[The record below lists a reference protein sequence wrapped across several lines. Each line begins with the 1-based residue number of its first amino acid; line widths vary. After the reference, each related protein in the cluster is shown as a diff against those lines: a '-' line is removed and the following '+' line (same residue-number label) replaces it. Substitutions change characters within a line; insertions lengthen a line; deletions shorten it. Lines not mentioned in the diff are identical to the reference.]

1 MTSGARSVPQ
11 VGVRVAVVVAA
22 VAVLAVTAL
31 PATLGAQQQVSG
43 PTTVAPVPTT
53 VSVPPL
59 QSPSFPA
66 GIWKGTAVATGG
78 ISGHGAEGFLP
89 EPIIV
94 SFEFE
99 VAPDGIVVNGI
110 WGWNGEV
117 VSAAEGVAGL
127 FTMSGSGP
135 LGGNAARIELSGN
148 IHMSGTVTV
157 NGAEYPIENDSPA
170 VGAFSP
176 RSVSC
181 NVVSGDM
188 ATEGRQ
194 LQEGAGLAT
203 TVTAPFTAQRIG
215 APGDQGL
222 ANFEETYT
230 ELVLTAEGLLAAGVP
245 PVEDVVALVERA
257 ESFYHQVY
265 LSIECPAG
273 GAASMLPGRQHY
285 SPFVALLGQVLL
297 TALADPSVFS
307 ADEVQMLAFA
317 AVRIGVVGTAAPDPA
332 LSSQVWQALYD
343 AVETKLA
350 DATAAQDKGDCAVL
364 LITAT
369 AMGLAELVA
378 PAQACLT
385 S

>member
-1 MTSGARSVPQ
+1 ML
-11 VGVRVAVVVAA
+11 VVA
-22 VAVLAVTAL
+22 AL
-31 PATLGAQQQVSG
+31 PATLGAQQVLT
-43 PTTVAPVPTT
+43 PTTVAPAPTT
-53 VSVPPL
+53 VSVPPI

-78 ISGHGAEGFLP
+78 ISGHGTEGFLP

-99 VAPDGIVVNGI
+99 VAPDGNVVNGI

-135 LGGNAARIELSGN
+135 LGGNAGRIELSGN

-157 NGAEYPIENDSPA
+157 NGAEFPIENDSPA
-170 VGAFSP
+170 AGAFSP

-194 LQEGAGLAT
+194 LQEDAGLAT

-245 PVEDVVALVERA
+245 HVADVVALTERA

-265 LSIECPAG
+265 LSIECPAS
-273 GAASMLPGRQHY
+273 GAASMLPGQQHY
-285 SPFVALLGQVLL
+285 SHFVALLGQVLL
-297 TALADPSVFS
+297 TALADPSIFS
-307 ADEVQMLAFA
+307 AEEVQTLAFA

-332 LSSQVWQALYD
+332 LSAQVWQALYD

-350 DATAAQDKGDCAVL
+350 DATATQNKADCTVL
-364 LITAT
+364 LIAAS
-369 AMGLAELVA
+369 AMGFTELVA
-378 PAQACLT
+378 PAQACVT

>member
-11 VGVRVAVVVAA
+11 VGVRVAVVAAA
-22 VAVLAVTAL
+22 VAVLVVTAF
-31 PATLGAQQQVSG
+31 PATLGAQPVSG
-43 PTTVAPVPTT
+43 PTTAAPTPTT
-53 VSVPPL
+53 VSVPPV
-59 QSPSFPA
+59 QSPTFPA

-89 EPIIV
+89 EPITV
-94 SFEFE
+94 TFEFE
-99 VAPDGIVVNGI
+99 VSPDGNVVNGI

-135 LGGNAARIELSGN
+135 LGGNASRIELTGN

-157 NGAEYPIENDSPA
+157 NGAEFPIENDSPA
-170 VGAFSP
+170 GGAFSP

-194 LQEGAGLAT
+194 IQQEAGLAT

-245 PVEDVVALVERA
+245 PVEDIVALVERA

-265 LSIECPAG
+265 LSIECPG
-273 GAASMLPGRQHY
+273 GATSMVPGTQHY
-285 SPFVALLGQVLL
+285 SHFVALLGQVLL
-297 TALADPSVFS
+297 TALSDPSVFS
-307 ADEVQMLAFA
+307 ADEVQTLAFA
-317 AVRIGVVGTAAPDPA
+317 AVRIGVVGAAAPDPA
-332 LSSQVWQALYD
+332 LSAQVWQALYD

-350 DATAAQDKGDCAVL
+350 DATAVQDKGDCTFL
-364 LITAT
+364 LVTAT
-369 AMGLAELVA
+369 ALGFTELIA
-378 PAQACLT
+378 PAQACAG
-385 S
+385 

>member
-1 MTSGARSVPQ
+1 MTSGARSGQQ
-11 VGVRVAVVVAA
+11 VGVRVGVVVAA
-22 VAVLAVTAL
+22 MAVLVVTAL
-31 PATLGAQQQVSG
+31 PPNLGAQQVAG
-43 PTTVAPVPTT
+43 PTTVAPAPTT
-53 VSVPPL
+53 VSVPPV

-94 SFEFE
+94 TFEFE
-99 VAPDGIVVNGI
+99 VAPDGSVVNGI

-117 VSAAEGVAGL
+117 VSAAEGVTGL

-135 LGGNAARIELSGN
+135 LGGSAARIELSGN

-157 NGAEYPIENDSPA
+157 NGAEFPIENDSPA
-170 VGAFSP
+170 AGAFSP

-265 LSIECPAG
+265 LSIECP
-273 GAASMLPGRQHY
+273 GAATSMLPGKQHY
-285 SPFVALLGQVLL
+285 SHFVDLLGQVLL

-307 ADEVQMLAFA
+307 ADEVQTLAFA
-317 AVRIGVVGTAAPDPA
+317 AVRIGVVGAAAPDPA
-332 LSSQVWQALYD
+332 LSAQVWQALYD

-350 DATAAQDKGDCAVL
+350 DATAAQDKGNCAFL
-364 LITAT
+364 LVTAT
-369 AMGLAELVA
+369 AMGFSELVA
-378 PAQACLT
+378 PAQACVT

>member
-1 MTSGARSVPQ
+1 MTSGARPVPH
-11 VGVRVAVVVAA
+11 VGVRVACVAAAAMVLVVAA
-22 VAVLAVTAL
+22 M
-31 PATLGAQQQVSG
+31 PADLGAQQVSG
-43 PTTVAPVPTT
+43 PTTVASAPTT
-53 VSVPPL
+53 VSVPSV
-59 QSPSFPA
+59 QSPTFPA

-94 SFEFE
+94 TFEFE
-99 VAPDGIVVNGI
+99 VAPDGNVVNGI

-135 LGGNAARIELSGN
+135 LGGNASRIELSGN

-157 NGAEYPIENDSPA
+157 NGAEFPIENDSPA
-170 VGAFSP
+170 GGAFSP

-194 LQEGAGLAT
+194 IQQEAGLAT
-203 TVTAPFTAQRIG
+203 TVTAPFTAHRIG

-222 ANFEETYT
+222 ANFEEIYT
-230 ELVLTAEGLLAAGVP
+230 ELVLTAEGLLAVGVP
-245 PVEDVVALVERA
+245 PVEDIVALVERA

-265 LSIECPAG
+265 LSIECPG
-273 GAASMLPGRQHY
+273 GATNQLPGTQHY
-285 SPFVALLGQVLL
+285 SHFVALLGQVLL
-297 TALADPSVFS
+297 TALADASVFS
-307 ADEVQMLAFA
+307 ADDLLTLAFA
-317 AVRIGVVGTAAPDPA
+317 AVRIGVVGAAAPDPA
-332 LSSQVWQALYD
+332 LSTQVWQALYD

-350 DATAAQDKGDCAVL
+350 DATAAQDKGDCTFL
-364 LITAT
+364 LVTAT
-369 AMGLAELVA
+369 ALGFTDLVA
-378 PAQACLT
+378 PAQACVA

>member
-11 VGVRVAVVVAA
+11 VGVRITVSVAA
-22 VAVLAVTAL
+22 VAVLVATAL
-31 PATLGAQQQVSG
+31 PAHLGAQQVSG
-43 PTTVAPVPTT
+43 PTTVGPVPTT
-53 VSVPPL
+53 VSVPPV

-89 EPIIV
+89 KPIIV

-99 VAPDGIVVNGI
+99 VAPDGGVVNGI
-110 WGWNGEV
+110 WGWNGEI
-117 VSAAEGVAGL
+117 VSAADGVAGL

-157 NGAEYPIENDSPA
+157 NGAEFPIENDAPA
-170 VGAFSP
+170 GGAFSP

-222 ANFEETYT
+222 ANFEETFT

-245 PVEDVVALVERA
+245 SVEDVVALVERA

-265 LSIECPAG
+265 LSTECPG
-273 GAASMLPGRQHY
+273 GATSMLPGQQHY
-285 SPFVALLGQVLL
+285 SHFVALLGQVLL

-307 ADEVQMLAFA
+307 ADEVQTLAFA
-317 AVRIGVVGTAAPDPA
+317 AVRIGVVGAAAPDPA
-332 LSSQVWQALYD
+332 LSAQVWQALYD

-350 DATAAQDKGDCAVL
+350 DATAAQDKGNCAVL

-369 AMGLAELVA
+369 AMGFTELVA
-378 PAQACLT
+378 PAQACVA
-385 S
+385 

>member
-1 MTSGARSVPQ
+1 MQR
-11 VGVRVAVVVAA
+11 VGVAVVVAA
-22 VAVLAVTAL
+22 VAVLVVTAM
-31 PATLGAQQQVSG
+31 PTTLGARQLSG
-43 PTTVAPVPTT
+43 PTTVAPTPPT
-53 VSVPPL
+53 VSVPPV

-89 EPIIV
+89 QPIIV

-99 VAPDGIVVNGI
+99 VAPDGNVVNGI
-110 WGWNGEV
+110 WGWTGEV

-135 LGGNAARIELSGN
+135 LGGSANRIVLSGI

-157 NGAEYPIENDSPA
+157 NGANYPIVNDSPA
-170 VGAFSP
+170 AGAFSP

-194 LQEGAGLAT
+194 IQQEAGLAT
-203 TVTAPFTAQRIG
+203 TVTAPFTAHRIG

-222 ANFEETYT
+222 ANFEETYK
-230 ELVLTAEGLLAAGVP
+230 ELVLTAEGLLATGVP
-245 PVEDVVALVERA
+245 PVEDVVSLVERA

-265 LSIECPAG
+265 LSIVCPG
-273 GAASMLPGRQHY
+273 GATSMLPGKQHY
-285 SPFVALLGQVLL
+285 SHFVGLLGQVLL

-307 ADEVQMLAFA
+307 ADEVLTLAFV
-317 AVRIGVVGTAAPDPA
+317 AVRIGVVGGAAPDPE
-332 LSSQVWQALYD
+332 LSAQVWQALYD

-350 DATAAQDKGDCAVL
+350 DATAAQNKGDCMSL
-364 LITAT
+364 LVTAT
-369 AMGLAELVA
+369 ALGFTGLVA
-378 PAQACLT
+378 PAQACVG

>member
-1 MTSGARSVPQ
+1 MTSGARSIRRK
-11 VGVRVAVVVAA
+11 GVAVVVATAA
-22 VAVLAVTAL
+22 VPVVTAL
-31 PATLGAQQQVSG
+31 PATLAAQQQPAA
-43 PTTVAPVPTT
+43 PTTVAAAPTT
-53 VSVPPL
+53 VSVPPV

-66 GIWKGTAVATGG
+66 GIWKGAAVATGG
-78 ISGHGAEGFLP
+78 ITGHGTEGFLP
-89 EPIIV
+89 DPIIV

-99 VAPDGIVVNGI
+99 VAPDGNVVNGI

-135 LGGNAARIELSGN
+135 LAGNAARIELNGV

-157 NGAEYPIENDSPA
+157 NGAEFPIENDSPA
-170 VGAFSP
+170 GGAFSP

-188 ATEGRQ
+188 ATEGREQ
-194 LQEGAGLAT
+194 QQAAGLAT
-203 TVTAPFTAQRIG
+203 TVTAPFTARRIG

-230 ELVLTAEGLLAAGVP
+230 ELVLTAEGLLASGVP

-257 ESFYHQVY
+257 ESFYHQAY
-265 LSIECPAG
+265 LSSECPG
-273 GAASMLPGRQHY
+273 GSASVLPGSQHHSY
-285 SPFVALLGQVLL
+285 FVDLLGQVLL

-307 ADEVQMLAFA
+307 ADDVQTLAFA
-317 AVRIGVVGTAAPDPA
+317 AVRIGVVGAAAPDPE
-332 LSSQVWQALYD
+332 LSAQVWQALYD

-350 DATAAQDKGDCAVL
+350 DATAAQDKAGCVL
-364 LITAT
+364 LLVTAT
-369 AMGLAELVA
+369 ALGFTGLIA
-378 PAQACLT
+378 PAQACAG